1 MTVISLKAN
10 ELRDL
15 TDEELID
22 KMAETRKQLFNL
34 RFQHA
39 TGQLDNPRKLRL
51 VRQDIAR
58 IMTIQGERQQAEAS
72 AGIQEA

>member
-1 MTVISLKAN
+1 MKAN

-15 TDEELID
+15 TDEELVD
-22 KMAETRKQLFNL
+22 HMRDTRKQLFNL

-51 VRQDIAR
+51 IRQDIAR
-58 IMTIQGERQQAEAS
+58 IMTIQNERGKQSVAEV
-72 AGIQEA
+72 QEAK

>member
-1 MTVISLKAN
+1 MVISLKAS

-15 TDEELID
+15 TDDELVD
-22 KMAETRKQLFNL
+22 KLAETRKQLFNL

-58 IMTIQGERQQAEAS
+58 IMTVQGERASEQAVAER
-72 AGIQEA
+72 QEA

>member
-1 MTVISLKAN
+1 MKAN

-15 TDEELID
+15 SDEELVER
-22 KMAETRKQLFNL
+22 MRETRKQLFNL

-58 IMTIQGERQQAEAS
+58 IMTVQGERERSAAGAE
-72 AGIQEA
+72 GQEA

>member
-1 MTVISLKAN
+1 LKAN

-15 TDEELID
+15 SDDELVER
-22 KMAETRKQLFNL
+22 MRETRKQLFNL

-58 IMTIQGERQQAEAS
+58 IMTIQGERERTAATE
-72 AGIQEA
+72 GQEA

>member
-1 MTVISLKAN
+1 LKAN

-15 TDEELID
+15 SDEELVER
-22 KMAETRKQLFNL
+22 MRETRKQLFNL

-58 IMTIQGERQQAEAS
+58 IMTVQGERERIAAGAE
-72 AGIQEA
+72 GQEA

>member
-1 MTVISLKAN
+1 VISLKAN
-10 ELRDL
+10 ELRDMS
-15 TDEELID
+15 DDELIER
-22 KMAETRKQLFNL
+22 MRETRKQLFNL

-58 IMTIQGERQQAEAS
+58 IMTVQGERERVAAATE
-72 AGIQEA
+72 GQEA

>member
-1 MTVISLKAN
+1 LKAN

-15 TDEELID
+15 TDDELVD
-22 KMAETRKQLFNL
+22 KLAETRKELFNL

-39 TGQLDNPRKLRL
+39 TGQLDNPRKLRV

-58 IMTIQGERQQAEAS
+58 IMTVQGERQRQQA
-72 AGIQEA
+72 AGAGTQEA

>member
-1 MTVISLKAN
+1 MISLKAN

-15 TDEELID
+15 SDNEL
-22 KMAETRKQLFNL
+22 MERMRETRKQLFNL

-39 TGQLDNPRKLRL
+39 TGQLDNHRKLRV

-58 IMTIQGERQQAEAS
+58 IMTVQGERERSAS
-72 AGIQEA
+72 GAGDQEA

>member
-1 MTVISLKAN
+1 MKAN

-15 TDEELID
+15 SDEELVER
-22 KMAETRKQLFNL
+22 MRETRKQLFNL

-51 VRQDIAR
+51 VRKDIAR
-58 IMTIQGERQQAEAS
+58 IMTVQGERLRAAEVE
-72 AGIQEA
+72 GQEA

>member
-1 MTVISLKAN
+1 VIFLKAN

-15 TDEELID
+15 TDEELVEH
-22 KMAETRKQLFNL
+22 MRETRKQLFNL

-51 VRQDIAR
+51 IRQDIAR
-58 IMTIQGERQQAEAS
+58 IMTIQNERGKESVAEV
-72 AGIQEA
+72 QEAK